1 MTRWSLFLQT
11 LSLLHHFLG
20 LYSSID
26 LAAQDVL
33 IGNPSVQALSSQHT
47 DLYLRHIQPSP
58 VFGSV
63 VCISSRSAIRLASAG
78 SNASYSEDSL

>member
-1 MTRWSLFLQT
+1 MRASSVVKRQSTRDHIPVALILP
-11 LSLLHHFLG
+11 
-20 LYSSID
+20 SID

-47 DLYLRHIQPSP
+47 DLYLRHIQPTP

-63 VCISSRSAIRLASAG
+63 VYLQSLSYTPRLSRL
-78 SNASYSEDSL
+78 ECLV

>member
-1 MTRWSLFLQT
+1 MRASSDSEAPIHSYHIPVALILP
-11 LSLLHHFLG
+11 
-20 LYSSID
+20 SID

-47 DLYLRHIQPSP
+47 DLYLRHIQPTP

-63 VCISSRSAIRLASAG
+63 VYLQAQL
-78 SNASYSEDSL
+78 